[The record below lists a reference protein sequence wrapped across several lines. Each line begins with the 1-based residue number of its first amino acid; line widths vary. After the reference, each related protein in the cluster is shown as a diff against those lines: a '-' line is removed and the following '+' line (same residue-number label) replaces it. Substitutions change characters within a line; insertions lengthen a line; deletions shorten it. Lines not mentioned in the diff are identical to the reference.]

1 MVEAK
6 TKVQRYERYKDSEL
20 EWLGEIPLNWNLQKL
35 KSFLT
40 VHGRIGFRGYTVN
53 DLVDKGDGAVTI
65 SPSNMGESEM
75 IWKKVSYLSWK
86 KYYES
91 PEIIVEEGDLLI
103 VKTASI
109 GKIAYVRELKEKA
122 TINPQILVLKNIK
135 INKDYFYYQ
144 LLSNVI
150 QHQLQT
156 EKIGSTIYTI
166 SENKILNFR
175 SLVPPLS
182 EQTAIAQFLDDKTT
196 KIDEAITIKQQQ
208 ISLLKER
215 KQILI
220 HKAVTQGLNSN
231 VKLKDSG
238 VKWIGEIPEH
248 WEVTAVKYILEIPIT
263 DGPHTTPELL
273 DEGIP
278 FISAEAIKN
287 GEIDFNK
294 KRGFISEKNH
304 LLFSLKYSPKRN
316 DIYMVKS
323 GATTGNIAIVRT
335 DEEFSIW
342 SPLAVF
348 RSNLKRILPQYLYIY
363 LESPSFKKGVELSW
377 SFGTQQNIGMG
388 VLSNLPISF
397 PSIQEQKEISAYIET
412 ASQKIE
418 TAIRLKQQEIVK
430 LKEYKSS
437 LINGVVTGKVK
448 VC

>member
-91 PEIIVEEGDLLI
+91 PEIIVEKGDLLI

-182 EQTAIAQFLDDKTT
+182 EQTAIAEFLDDKTT

-220 HKAVTQGLNSN
+220 HKAVTQGLKPN

-238 VKWIGEIPEH
+238 VEWIGEIPVGWDLLPGFMVYKENKTKNDGMI
-248 WEVTAVKYILEIPIT
+248 EDVVLSLSYGNIVIKPKEKLVGLVPESFETYQIVKPGDIIIRCMDLQNDKTSLRTGIAENDGIITSAYLNLNIVNNNVSEYVYNFLHSLDTTKVLYKFGTGLRQNLSFGDFKHLQIPI
-263 DGPHTTPELL
+263 P
-273 DEGIP
+273 
-278 FISAEAIKN
+278 
-287 GEIDFNK
+287 
-294 KRGFISEKNH
+294 
-304 LLFSLKYSPKRN
+304 PKEEQE
-316 DIYMVKS
+316 
-323 GATTGNIAIVRT
+323 TIV
-335 DEEFSIW
+335 D
-342 SPLAVF
+342 
-348 RSNLKRILPQYLYIY
+348 
-363 LESPSFKKGVELSW
+363 
-377 SFGTQQNIGMG
+377 
-388 VLSNLPISF
+388 
-397 PSIQEQKEISAYIET
+397 YIENIT
-412 ASQKIE
+412 QKIE
-418 TAIRLKQQEIVK
+418 TAISLKQQEIAK
-430 LKEYKSS
+430 LKEYKSG
-437 LINGVVTGKVK
+437 LINSVVTGKVK